1 MLVFGCHPIVVDY
14 VKSNTLPFNVLSKE
28 ALSHEEVLE
37 LIGKSLLYIVNSIS
51 DGIPNTLLESVVM
64 STYPIQPNHGGATL
78 VFVCADNGLFIENPD
93 SILEIKT

>member
-1 MLVFGCHPIVVDY
+1 MWKVIRCPSKF
-14 VKSNTLPFNVLSKE
+14 LSKE

-37 LIGKSLLYIVNSIS
+37 LMGKSLLYIVNSIS